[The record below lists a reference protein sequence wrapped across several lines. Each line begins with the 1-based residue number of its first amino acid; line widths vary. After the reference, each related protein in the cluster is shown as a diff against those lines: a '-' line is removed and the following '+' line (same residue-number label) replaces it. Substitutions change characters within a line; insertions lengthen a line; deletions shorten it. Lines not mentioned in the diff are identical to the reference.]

1 MAKVITCFVLHFLV
15 FLAMASTSIK
25 AQATQQCD
33 YEMIVNTGITRG
45 PSNSKL
51 RVIVEAIGGEGTIN
65 TTNLIRKWGAMG
77 QGYTY
82 FLPYSSDRFRT
93 RLPCMKDNFC
103 WIGIRGKK
111 GELNPHWYIEN
122 ITVSTKGP
130 GVINRM
136 KTFQF
141 LEEIDT
147 VYPDASHGE
156 CP

>member
-1 MAKVITCFVLHFLV
+1 MLTIIPHQYTIFNSKTKTTAKTITCFVLHFLV
-15 FLAMASTSIK
+15 FLAMVSTSIK

-45 PSNSKL
+45 PSDSKL
-51 RVIVEAIGGEGTIN
+51 GVIVEAIGGEGTIN
-65 TTNLIRKWGAMG
+65 TTNLIRK
-77 QGYTY
+77 
-82 FLPYSSDRFRT
+82 FRT

-103 WIGIRGKK
+103 WIGIKGKK

-136 KTFQF
+136 KTFRF

-147 VYPDASHGE
+147 VYPYASHGE

>member
-1 MAKVITCFVLHFLV
+1 MAKTITCFVLHFLV

-25 AQATQQCD
+25 ARATQQCD

-45 PSNSKL
+45 PSNLKL
-51 RVIVEAIGGEGTIN
+51 GVIVEVIGGEGTIN
-65 TTNLIRKWGAMG
+65 TTNLIRKWGSMG
-77 QGYTY
+77 QG
-82 FLPYSSDRFRT
+82 FKT

-103 WIGIRGKK
+103 WIGIKGKK

-136 KTFQF
+136 KTFRF

-147 VYPDASHGE
+147 VYPYASHGE
-156 CP
+156 CL